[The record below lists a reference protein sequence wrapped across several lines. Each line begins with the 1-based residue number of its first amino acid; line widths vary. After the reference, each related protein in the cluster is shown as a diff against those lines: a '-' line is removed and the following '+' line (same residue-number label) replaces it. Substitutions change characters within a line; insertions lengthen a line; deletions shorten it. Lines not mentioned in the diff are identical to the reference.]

1 MEIAMKRFVTFFA
14 FILCSAILA
23 VPAAFAGELNLS
35 VAASLKETMNELA
48 DTFARKHRNVK
59 ILKNYGP
66 SGALAKQIE
75 SGAPADLFISANLE
89 WMDYLKKRRLV
100 EPSTIGNFAYNTLV
114 FAGTTTRKIAGM
126 KDLAKLQ
133 RIAIGSPRSVPAG
146 DYAMEA
152 FKNSGVEKELAG
164 KLVMAK
170 DVREAMKYAELGEVD
185 GAFVYRT
192 DALLLS
198 RQAKILFTVPEG
210 LHERVTFPVAL
221 TVTGANKA
229 EAQEFLRFLHSAEA
243 KEVLARY
250 GFPMK

>member
-1 MEIAMKRFVTFFA
+1 MKRFVTSLALTLCITLFA
-14 FILCSAILA
+14 VS
-23 VPAAFAGELNLS
+23 AAFAGELNLS

-48 DTFARKHRNVK
+48 DAFVRKHPGVK
-59 ILKNYGP
+59 ILKNYGS

-75 SGAPADLFISANLE
+75 SGAPADLFISANQE
-89 WMDYLKKRRLV
+89 WMEYLKERRLV
-100 EPSTIGNFAYNTLV
+100 EPSTIGTFAYNTLV
-114 FAGTTTRKIAGM
+114 FAGTITRKIAGM

-152 FKNSGVEKELAG
+152 FRKAGVEKELSG
-164 KLVMAK
+164 KLVIAK

-192 DALLLS
+192 DALLLGK
-198 RQAKILFTVPEG
+198 QAKILFTVPEG
-210 LHERVTFPVAL
+210 LHERVTYPMAL
-221 TVTGANKA
+221 TVTGAKKA
-229 EAQEFLRFLHSAEA
+229 EAQEFLRFLHSVEA
-243 KEVLARY
+243 KDVLARY